1 MWKTCSYSYQAL
13 NTRLV
18 VVQGKETVVFLQKY
32 TDLCSANAASAVL
45 SHWVYGPRYNLLLEA
60 ECVLPSRC
68 LSSSVSWTLL
78 ECDGGTRLGFTS
90 RCLLFFSLVFLTLF
104 HHLFSS
110 TLLPRFF
117 FPPLWML
124 QKTDQGV
131 HIFTA
136 RLKMWLKL

>member
-32 TDLCSANAASAVL
+32 IDLCSANAASAML

-117 FPPLWML
+117 SPLCECFRKQIRVCTYL
-124 QKTDQGV
+124 LHDSKCD
-131 HIFTA
+131 
-136 RLKMWLKL
+136 